1 MFQLRLPI
9 RLTAR
14 TVVIGEPKL
23 FREILTDSSTDKP
36 LEVYKHFANTN
47 GGTDSIFTLNGKDWH
62 AKRKAVAPA
71 FSSNNIKRMTE
82 VALKKTEAW
91 IQDTL
96 SSSQASFD
104 VGKEMIA
111 ITLSAI
117 AETAFEYSMSRE
129 EQKYFLEQLEL
140 VLIEFTFKSSSNP
153 FRCLFGWFIPERRR
167 AFVAARNLERL
178 CFKIMDEYR
187 QKGPSKENTI
197 IKLIMESDA
206 HESDKEKA
214 AEMLTYL
221 VGGHDTTAFSIA
233 WVLLELARNPDEQR
247 KLRESLSQLSPHE
260 WSRSEVLQRVVK
272 EGMRLHTVAAGGS
285 IRVTAKGMMT
295 SRNEI
300 LPKGSIAF
308 LPFILMFRNPDIFEN
323 PDAFQPS
330 RWESPTREMLDAFN
344 PFSLGKQNCVGQSL
358 AKAEIFAIIPRICSE
373 FELSVEDEGSVEY
386 FLTLKPAG
394 ARLSARKL

>member
-82 VALKKTEAW
+82 VALKKTKAW

-214 AEMLTYL
+214 AEMLTYWL
-221 VGGHDTTAFSIA
+221 AATTPPRS
-233 WVLLELARNPDEQR
+233 VLLGCYSS
-247 KLRESLSQLSPHE
+247 LREIPTNKGSFENLSRSSRLMSGVGRRCCNALLRKGCDFILSQL
-260 WSRSEVLQRVVK
+260 EV
-272 EGMRLHTVAAGGS
+272 
-285 IRVTAKGMMT
+285 
-295 SRNEI
+295 
-300 LPKGSIAF
+300 
-308 LPFILMFRNPDIFEN
+308 PF
-323 PDAFQPS
+323 
-330 RWESPTREMLDAFN
+330 
-344 PFSLGKQNCVGQSL
+344 V
-358 AKAEIFAIIPRICSE
+358 
-373 FELSVEDEGSVEY
+373 
-386 FLTLKPAG
+386 
-394 ARLSARKL
+394 